1 MLQNSKKILLLSN
14 IGRFLFWA
22 ALCLILTLYFTG
34 FAGMLPAPSKTV
46 YSIVLNAEWDDGD
59 HWSTSSGGASCS
71 CTPDESK
78 DVIYIE
84 TNTSSSTG
92 LIFGANVNVVVRN
105 NSNLTINGNTTF
117 MNGSVV
123 TVEGGSSLVI
133 NGNLVNNNNSDEI
146 TVNGTL
152 SVNGNFTGG
161 TGSAISGTGSMSTTG
176 TAITDGTAR
185 VFGFDSDC
193 AVGPCFTNSSSPLP
207 VKLVSFTAE
216 YVSNTAL
223 LKWTTA
229 VEINNDR
236 FELEKSQ
243 NGSDFSMLVKINGAG
258 NSNSSKNYEF
268 IDKDIASDTIYY
280 RLKQIDFDG
289 KSEFFDI
296 KAVSIPVS
304 ESPCEL
310 IIKPNPCVGKCE
322 ISFENCNLEEFQN
335 ARFSLFDA
343 LGNAVYTSVSKT
355 ITNGEAQFE
364 FDNANY
370 LKPAVYIIRGNAA
383 GTNRTKKIII
393 GK

>member
-92 LIFGANVNVVVRN
+92 LIFGANVNVVVRI
-105 NSNLTINGNTTF
+105 NSNLTIN
-117 MNGSVV
+117 
-123 TVEGGSSLVI
+123 
-133 NGNLVNNNNSDEI
+133 VNR
-146 TVNGTL
+146 TL

-193 AVGPCFTNSSSPLP
+193 AV
-207 VKLVSFTAE
+207 
-216 YVSNTAL
+216 
-223 LKWTTA
+223 
-229 VEINNDR
+229 
-236 FELEKSQ
+236 
-243 NGSDFSMLVKINGAG
+243 
-258 NSNSSKNYEF
+258 
-268 IDKDIASDTIYY
+268 
-280 RLKQIDFDG
+280 
-289 KSEFFDI
+289 
-296 KAVSIPVS
+296 
-304 ESPCEL
+304 
-310 IIKPNPCVGKCE
+310 
-322 ISFENCNLEEFQN
+322 
-335 ARFSLFDA
+335 
-343 LGNAVYTSVSKT
+343 
-355 ITNGEAQFE
+355 
-364 FDNANY
+364 
-370 LKPAVYIIRGNAA
+370 
-383 GTNRTKKIII
+383 
-393 GK
+393 